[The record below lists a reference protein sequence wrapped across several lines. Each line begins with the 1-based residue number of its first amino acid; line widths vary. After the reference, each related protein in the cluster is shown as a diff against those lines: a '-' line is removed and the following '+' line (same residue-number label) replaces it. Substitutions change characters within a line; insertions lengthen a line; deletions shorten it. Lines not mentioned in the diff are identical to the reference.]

1 MTLYMHVILFFI
13 CINFG
18 LGITTIPNTPLTL
31 SPPEDQTGNPLDLA
45 CFHSFQSAALIT
57 PALSTNNG
65 FHAISTTYPDNN
77 ENGIADD
84 YWGGWQSTST
94 LDSNGNPT
102 GANLNIFYD
111 GNGSPLTSNMTG
123 GFNPITEAIEASYNA
138 GETLKNVFLGGYI
151 TTILGSL
158 SMECDT
164 DPASNNY
171 GSATVSPVMSY
182 MIYFVNIVFGIML
195 VLALIYLI
203 TGKSFGF

>member
-18 LGITTIPNTPLTL
+18 LGITTIPDTPLHLAEPT
-31 SPPEDQTGNPLDLA
+31 DANGDPLDLA
-45 CFHSFQSAALIT
+45 CFHQFQSAALIIPVYDT
-57 PALSTNNG
+57 PGDPSTPIVG
-65 FHAISTTYPDNN
+65 WTTAN
-77 ENGIADD
+77 
-84 YWGGWQSTST
+84 SV
-94 LDSNGNPT
+94 DSNGNPT

-111 GNGSPLTSNMTG
+111 GNGSPLTGNMTG

-151 TTILGSL
+151 TTILGNL
-158 SMECDT
+158 SMECNT
-164 DPASNNY
+164 DVSSPDY

-182 MIYFVNIVFGIML
+182 LIYFINIVFGIML
-195 VLALIYLI
+195 VLALIYLL